1 MGLDRGAN
9 FITEFTKM
17 TDALVSKQI
26 SGIDSTIN
34 YFRQFIYARRDARS
48 YTPEEIERIIASG
61 SLEEQ
66 RDLSRKFFTTD
77 GFYRRILVYY
87 ATLLKYVGIL
97 VPHPSFGKQLS
108 TSHIKKRYFAAQ
120 AYIDRINL
128 EEKLTSIALRV
139 LVDGAYY
146 GIVNQLDKE
155 RFILLDL
162 PTAYCQSRFKD
173 LEGNDII
180 EFNVSY
186 FTTFNENI
194 REHILASYPKEIRN
208 YYKRWLKGKEDL
220 SPWYIIGGDRSV
232 FFNLYD
238 DVIPPFLPI
247 IPATLQYDAAVDT
260 EAERAVDEIR
270 KILVQKIPHLND
282 GTLLFEPPEAEV
294 MHNGAVQML
303 ANNKTVSVLTTY
315 ADVDAVTSKTSN
327 DTVTAFLENMVYN
340 IYAKTGTSQELF
352 SPKGAE
358 ALAMCIA
365 NDMAMMMILGNKY
378 SRFLSNLINR
388 VFGNANISFTY
399 NILPVSYY
407 NQADYITDAFKL
419 AQSGYSFLVPCAAL
433 GISQNALMDLKELEN
448 EVLDLDNVLIPLQS
462 TYTQS
467 YRRNQEEAPAKPE
480 SEEQSDEDIENMEED
495 QEEDKNE
502 VSQETK

>member
-1 MGLDRGAN
+1 MSIERGEN
-9 FITEFTKM
+9 FTVNFKKL
-17 TDALVSKQI
+17 TDSLVVKQNT
-26 SGIDSTIN
+26 GIVDTID
-34 YFRQFIYARRDARS
+34 YFRRFIYGRRDARK
-48 YTPEEIERIIASG
+48 YTPEEVEKIVAGG

-66 RDLSRKFFTTD
+66 RNLSRTFFVTD

-97 VPHPSFGKQLS
+97 VPHPSFGQRLS
-108 TSHIKKRYFAAQ
+108 TPHIKKKYFNAQ
-120 AYIDRINL
+120 SYIDRINL
-128 EEKLTSIALRV
+128 PEKLTAITLRV

-146 GIVNQLDKE
+146 GIAVQVDKE
-155 RFILLDL
+155 KFILLDL
-162 PTAYCQSRFKD
+162 PTAYCRSRFKD

-180 EFNVSY
+180 EFNIEY
-186 FTTFNENI
+186 FLTFDETL
-194 REHILASYPKEIRN
+194 REHILASYPKKIRD
-208 YYKRWLKGKEDL
+208 YYNRYMKSKNNLD
-220 SPWYIIGGDRSV
+220 SWYIIDGEHSV
-232 FFNLYD
+232 YFSLYED
-238 DVIPPFLPI
+238 TMPPFLPI

-282 GTLLFEPPEAEV
+282 GTLLFEPQEAEV

-303 ANNKTVSVLTTY
+303 SGNKTVSVLTTY

-327 DTVTAFLENMVYN
+327 DTVTAFLENMVQN

-352 SPKGAE
+352 SPRGAE
-358 ALAMCIA
+358 ALQLCIA

-378 SRFLSNLINR
+378 SRFLTKIIDQ
-388 VFGNANISFTY
+388 VFGNSNVSFTY

-433 GISQNALMDLKELEN
+433 GISQSALMDLKELEN

-467 YRRNQEEAPAKPE
+467 YRRDQTPEKETEPETKPTEEEDEEKG
-480 SEEQSDEDIENMEED
+480 SEEVAN
-495 QEEDKNE
+495 NE
-502 VSQETK
+502 TQQTK

>member
-1 MGLDRGAN
+1 MEIERGQN
-9 FITEFTKM
+9 FIENFQKL
-17 TDALVSKQI
+17 TDALVVKQNQ
-26 SGIDSTIN
+26 GINDTIN
-34 YFRQFIYARRDARS
+34 YFRQFIYGRRDARR
-48 YTPEEIERIIASG
+48 YTPQEIEKIIASG

-66 RDLSRKFFTTD
+66 RQLSRTFFSTD

-97 VPHPSFGKQLS
+97 VPHPSFGQQLS
-108 TSHIKKRYFAAQ
+108 KPHIKKKYFNAQ
-120 AYIDRINL
+120 AYLDRINL
-128 EEKLTSIALRV
+128 PEKLTTIALRV
-139 LVDGAYY
+139 LVEGAYF
-146 GIVNQLDKE
+146 GLVNQIDKE
-155 RFILLDL
+155 KFILLDL

-180 EFNVSY
+180 EFNVNY
-186 FTTFNENI
+186 FTTFDEPL
-194 REHILASYPKEIRN
+194 RDHILASYPEEIQR
-208 YYKRWLKGKEDL
+208 YYKRYLKGKSNL
-220 SPWYIIGGDRSV
+220 SQWYIIDGERTV
-232 FFNLYD
+232 YFNLYD
-238 DVIPPFLPI
+238 DTMPPFLPV

-282 GTLLFEPPEAEV
+282 GTLLFEPQEAEV

-303 ANNKTVSVLTTY
+303 SGNKTVSVLTTY

-327 DTVTAFLENMVYN
+327 DTVTAFLENMVQN

-352 SPKGAE
+352 SPRGAE
-358 ALAMCIA
+358 ALSLCIA
-365 NDMAMMMILGNKY
+365 NDMAMMMILGNKF
-378 SRFLSNLINR
+378 SRFLSRVINT

-467 YRRNQEEAPAKPE
+467 YRRDQTSEKEAEPETKPTEEE
-480 SEEQSDEDIENMEED
+480 EEVSEEEVAN
-495 QEEDKNE
+495 NE
-502 VSQETK
+502 TQETK

>member
-1 MGLDRGAN
+1 MGIERSAN
-9 FITEFTKM
+9 FTADFQKM
-17 TDALVSKQI
+17 TDALVAKQI
-26 SGIDSTIN
+26 QGIDSTIN
-34 YFRQFIYARRDARS
+34 YFRQFIYAKRDARA
-48 YTPEEIERIIASG
+48 YTPEEIEKIIVSG

-97 VPHPSFGKQLS
+97 IPHPSFGKQLS
-108 TSHIKKRYFAAQ
+108 TSHIKKRYFNAQ
-120 AYIDRINL
+120 SYIDRINL
-128 EEKLTSIALRV
+128 QEKLTSITLKV

-146 GIVNQLDKE
+146 GIAIQLDKE

-162 PTAYCQSRFKD
+162 PSAYCQSRFKD

-180 EFNVSY
+180 EFNVAY
-186 FTTFNENI
+186 FDTFNEQL

-208 YYKRWLKGKEDL
+208 YYKKWLKGQENL
-220 SPWYIIGGDRSV
+220 SQWYIIGGDRSV

-327 DTVTAFLENMVYN
+327 DTVTAFLENMVQN

-358 ALAMCIA
+358 ALAMCIN

-378 SRFLSNLINR
+378 SRFLGRIIDR

-467 YRRNQEEAPAKPE
+467 YRRNQEEAPAEPE
-480 SEEQSDEDIENMEED
+480 PEAESDEDIENMDED
-495 QEEDKNE
+495 QQEDKNE

>member
-1 MGLDRGAN
+1 MKIEREDN
-9 FITEFTKM
+9 FLSNFQKM
-17 TDALVSKQI
+17 TDALVIKQVA
-26 SGIDSTIN
+26 GIDNTIN

-48 YTPEEIERIIASG
+48 FTPEEIERIIASG

-66 RDLSRKFFTTD
+66 RNLSRKFFCTD

-108 TSHIKKRYFAAQ
+108 TSHIKKRYFNAQ
-120 AYIDRINL
+120 AYLDRMNL
-128 EEKLTSIALRV
+128 QERFTSIALRV
-139 LVDGAYY
+139 LVEGAYY
-146 GIVNQLDKE
+146 GVVNQIDKE
-155 RFILLDL
+155 KFILLDL
-162 PTAYCQSRFKD
+162 PTSFCQSRFKD

-180 EFNVSY
+180 EFNVEY
-186 FTTFNENI
+186 FNKFDENL

-208 YYKRWLKGKEDL
+208 YYRRWMKGKENL
-220 SPWYIIGGDRSV
+220 SPWYIIGGDASV
-232 FFNLYD
+232 YFNLYED
-238 DVIPPFLPI
+238 TMPPFLPV

-282 GTLLFEPPEAEV
+282 GTLLFEPQEAEV

-303 ANNKTVSVLTTY
+303 ASNKTVSVLTTY

-327 DTVTAFLENMVYN
+327 DTVTAFLENMVQN

-358 ALAMCIA
+358 ALQLCIA
-365 NDMAMMMILGNKY
+365 NDMAMMMILGNKFA
-378 SRFLSNLINR
+378 RFLSHIINK
-388 VFGNANISFTY
+388 VFGNANISFNY

-433 GISQNALMDLKELEN
+433 GISQNELMDLKELEN

-467 YRRNQEEAPAKPE
+467 YRRDQTATDESQKETDQDKDEE
-480 SEEQSDEDIENMEED
+480 EEEPSDEKIENGSD
-495 QEEDKNE
+495 SN
-502 VSQETK
+502 ETK